1 MKSILLFVLMV
12 SFLLFM
18 SCGGDSEESILDCGG
33 SDITVTVSSTTN
45 ASCQANGSVTVSSTG
60 GSGNIEYSI
69 DGTTFQDS
77 RTFSVPAGTYTVTA
91 RDLNGCTA
99 EVSATVGADDGT
111 LTITAIASSESGCK
125 TSDATIDVIAMNG
138 TTPYRYKLDD
148 GAFQSSNQFSGVDA
162 GIHVVTVQ
170 DDAGCEVTMNEQV
183 LTGVSLEMNVMD
195 IITTNCAIN
204 SSCHG
209 SGASGSRP
217 ELTTAAQ
224 IIDRSGSIR
233 SRTQAGSMPPNGRPD
248 LTQEEIDLIA
258 CWVDDGAKD
267 N

>member
-1 MKSILLFVLMV
+1 MQSILLSISMV
-12 SFLLFM
+12 SFLLFI

-60 GSGNIEYSI
+60 GSGNTEYSI

-91 RDLNGCTA
+91 MDLNGCTA
-99 EVSATVGADDGT
+99 EVAATVGADDET
-111 LTITAIASSESGCK
+111 LTITAIASSVSGCE
-125 TSDATIDVIAMNG
+125 TSNATIDVIAMNG

-148 GAFQSSNQFSGVDA
+148 GVFQSSNQFSGVDA

-170 DDAGCEVTMNEQV
+170 DDSGCEVIMNEQV
-183 LTGVSLEMNVMD
+183 LTGVSLEMDVMS
-195 IITTNCAIN
+195 IITTNCAIS

-209 SGASGSRP
+209 SGSSESRP
-217 ELTTAAQ
+217 ELITVSQ
-224 IIDRSGSIR
+224 IIDRAGRIR
-233 SRTQAGSMPPNGRPD
+233 SRTQQGSMPPAGRPA